1 MFGTGFELLLI
12 LIVALLVVGPERL
25 PKVARQV
32 GLWVGRARTMVQSLR
47 AQFEEEIELD
57 ELKRDTANLRRDAQ
71 SLKAQLGQAG
81 TQTETGLRKV
91 SKVLNQPISEWTAAD
106 ESNSKRSGATPDGT
120 GAKPGNVELERSAT
134 NSGGDAPAVASRVI
148 LPEKEATKP

>member
-25 PKVARQV
+25 PKVARQA

-57 ELKRDTANLRRDAQ
+57 ELKRDTESLRRDAQ

-81 TQTETGLRKV
+81 NQTETGLRKI
-91 SKVLNQPISEWTAAD
+91 SKALSQPASEWIATE
-106 ESNSKRSGATPDGT
+106 ESDPKRSGVTADS
-120 GAKPGNVELERSAT
+120 AELKPGDVKRSAA
-134 NSGGDAPAVASRVI
+134 NSDGDDSPVPPSVS

>member
-25 PKVARQV
+25 PKVARQA
-32 GLWVGRARTMVQSLR
+32 GLWVGRARAMVQSLR

-57 ELKRDTANLRRDAQ
+57 ELKRDTENLRRDAQ
-71 SLKAQLGQAG
+71 SLKAQLGQVS
-81 TQTETGLRKV
+81 TQTETGLRKI
-91 SKVLNQPISEWTAAD
+91 SKVLSQPASEWTAT
-106 ESNSKRSGATPDGT
+106 EKQPPKRSGGNPDG
-120 GAKPGNVELERSAT
+120 AAAESGNMERSAAIPD
-134 NSGGDAPAVASRVI
+134 GGAPAVLPSAS

>member
-25 PKVARQV
+25 PKVARQI

-57 ELKRDTANLRRDAQ
+57 ELKRDTENLRRDAQ
-71 SLKAQLGQAG
+71 SLKAQLDQAG
-81 TQTETGLRKV
+81 TQTETGLCKA
-91 SKVLNQPISEWTAAD
+91 SKVLSQSASEWTATV
-106 ESNSKRSGATPDGT
+106 ESVPKRSEATADGA
-120 GAKPGNVELERSAT
+120 GAKPGNVERSAAIPD
-134 NSGGDAPAVASRVI
+134 GDGPAAPPSVS

>member
-25 PKVARQV
+25 PKVARQA

-57 ELKRDTANLRRDAQ
+57 ELKRDTENLRRDAQ

-81 TQTETGLRKV
+81 TQTETGLRKI
-91 SKVLNQPISEWTAAD
+91 SKVLSQPVSEWTATEKSD
-106 ESNSKRSGATPDGT
+106 PKRSGVITDGT
-120 GAKPGNVELERSAT
+120 EIKPGDVARSAT
-134 NSGGDAPAVASRVI
+134 ISDGDDSPAPSSVS

>member
-25 PKVARQV
+25 PKVARQA

-57 ELKRDTANLRRDAQ
+57 ELKRDTENLRRDAQ
-71 SLKAQLGQAG
+71 SLKAQLGRAG
-81 TQTETGLRKV
+81 TQTETGLRKI
-91 SKVLNQPISEWTAAD
+91 SKVLSQPASEWTATEKSD
-106 ESNSKRSGATPDGT
+106 PKRSGVIADGTEMKPGDMERSVTIPDGDD
-120 GAKPGNVELERSAT
+120 L
-134 NSGGDAPAVASRVI
+134 PASSRVS

>member
-57 ELKRDTANLRRDAQ
+57 ELKRDTENLRRDAQ
-71 SLKAQLGQAG
+71 SLKAQFGQAG
-81 TQTETGLRKV
+81 TQTETGLRKI
-91 SKVLNQPISEWTAAD
+91 SKVLSQPVSEWTATE
-106 ESNSKRSGATPDGT
+106 ESDSKRSGVIADGSEL
-120 GAKPGNVELERSAT
+120 KPMNVERSAAI
-134 NSGGDAPAVASRVI
+134 SDEDDSPVPPSVSP
-148 LPEKEATKP
+148 PEKEATKP

>member
-57 ELKRDTANLRRDAQ
+57 ELKRDTEKLRRDAQ
-71 SLKAQLGQAG
+71 SLKAQLGQVS

-91 SKVLNQPISEWTAAD
+91 SKVLSQPVSEWTATEKSAL
-106 ESNSKRSGATPDGT
+106 KRSGIIADG
-120 GAKPGNVELERSAT
+120 AEVKPGDVERSVD
-134 NSGGDAPAVASRVI
+134 GDDLPVPPSVS
-148 LPEKEATKP
+148 LPEKEVTKP